1 MWGVFKRFE
10 NKSKNKHKVQIK
22 LWKVQMRT
30 TDLASYSLTQ
40 WQFWQLNLK
49 WLSGAC
55 AQDKNKQFYCCF
67 LFFLIF
73 IQLCDSRK
81 IDYLT
86 GEFRVKL
93 HLKTNIAR
101 IAISVFACNLT
112 RNSRVRYYEFSHKI
126 TQCNR
131 LHKQTVWAPHGL
143 I

>member
-40 WQFWQLNLK
+40 WQFWQLTLK

-93 HLKTNIAR
+93 HLKTDIAR

-112 RNSRVRYYEFSHKI
+112 RNSRARYYEFSHKI

-131 LHKQTVWAPHGL
+131 LLKQTVWAPHGL